1 MAPEPTPRAP
11 SNFGRQDSVTSPEKG
26 ACRSFGPRVRGLFA
40 LACLMLSGATA
51 AETFARPF
59 VFAPNAGTP
68 PVEGAQVRGALELA
82 ATGGDAVHGLSGL
95 VWCQGVLH
103 AVSDQGEL
111 LDIAPEMHEGTLT
124 GARLLARRPLLD
136 DAGAPLRGRARD
148 AEGLALA
155 GCAPRPE
162 FFVSFEQHQR
172 VVRFD
177 AAGQPLAS
185 IPTPAHFARRLNEV
199 PANSGLEAL
208 ALHPRLGLVAGLEY
222 PAQGLAGQ
230 ILGFAPQP
238 AVWRY
243 PPIAH
248 KGALVGLE
256 TLPDGRLLALE
267 RRFLSPWKPLIISIQ
282 ILDLPP
288 PDASPAPATPSAQLL
303 ARFSSTEGWPVD
315 NFEAL
320 ALDAHGGLFMLS
332 DDNANPRQKT
342 LLVYLKLKLPPRTDA
357 P

>member
-1 MAPEPTPRAP
+1 
-11 SNFGRQDSVTSPEKG
+11 VG
-26 ACRSFGPRVRGLFA
+26 ALIA
-40 LACLMLSGATA
+40 LACLLSSEPSV

-59 VFAPNAGTP
+59 AFAPTAGTP
-68 PVEGAQVRGALELA
+68 HPAGAEVRGALELA
-82 ATGGDAVHGLSGL
+82 ATGPDAVHGLSGL
-95 VWCQGVLH
+95 VWCSGVLH

-111 LDIAPEMHEGTLT
+111 LDIAPEMRGGTLA
-124 GARLLARRPLLD
+124 GARLLSRRPLQD
-136 DAGAPLRGRARD
+136 DTGAPLRGRARD

-177 AAGQPLAS
+177 AAGRPLA
-185 IPTPAHFARRLNEV
+185 PVLTPARFARALSEV

-208 ALHPRLGLVAGLEY
+208 TLHPRLGLVAGLEY
-222 PAQGLAGQ
+222 PAHGLSGQ
-230 ILGFAPQP
+230 ILSFGSQP
-238 AVWRY
+238 AAWRY
-243 PPIAH
+243 PPLAH
-248 KGALVGLE
+248 KGALVGME
-256 TLPDGRLLALE
+256 TLADGRLLALE
-267 RRFLSPWKPLIISIQ
+267 RRFLSPWKPLIISLQ

-288 PDASPAPATPSAQLL
+288 PENGTVPQTPHAQSL

-320 ALDAHGGLFMLS
+320 ALDADGGLFLLS

-342 LLVYLKLKLPPRTDA
+342 LLVYLKIKLPPRIGT